1 MDVKALK
8 DPFVLGRILWP
19 HVRLYREQQEIVQS
33 VFYDSVETYV
43 PAGNM
48 LGKDFIAAYI
58 ALLFFLTRHPCRVVT
73 TSVDA
78 SQLNGVLWGEM
89 RRFIQTSAVP
99 LESDKGGPLLIND
112 QKIRK
117 VYNGNICGV
126 SYIIGR
132 VAQKGEGMLGHHV
145 TPTQEELDNGYDI
158 TVPRTLFIA
167 DEASGIDDVSY
178 ERAATWAKRILII
191 GNPFPCNNFFKRGVK
206 AGDVLAV

>member
-1 MDVKALK
+1 M
-8 DPFVLGRILWP
+8 
-19 HVRLYREQQEIVQS
+19 QS